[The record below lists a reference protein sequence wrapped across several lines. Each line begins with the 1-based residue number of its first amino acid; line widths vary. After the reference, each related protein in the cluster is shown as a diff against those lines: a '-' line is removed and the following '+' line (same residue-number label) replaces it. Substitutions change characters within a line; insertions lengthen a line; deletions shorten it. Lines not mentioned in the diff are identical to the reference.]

1 MNLKSYDLLSEN
13 KTFSALYTSVIAPN
27 NEISK
32 TMLNKFSI
40 HEKDLELVDESLN
53 LPLYKT
59 IGSTYILKLYIPF
72 SEMNTENNQKSHGST
87 TLILIYN
94 ETNIISIRS
103 KKLSI
108 LDLLLRDQVESITKQ
123 LTPIILVNSILTAIS
138 KLYEIQSLDMIQ
150 QFNIAK
156 SEIIKTKNNNAFVS
170 LAELLE
176 DFSLMKVAIQAN
188 IDVLSNLSTNEQ
200 FQQSKLKHEI
210 LRYTHLYNLY
220 DNYLVICANVRDS
233 YDVFISNDLN
243 KAMKYLAT
251 ITVIVAIPNIIF
263 GFYGMNIVLPFQTY
277 PLAVILVL
285 SLTFIT
291 ILIIILQFKK
301 LKLLN

>member
-200 FQQSKLKHEI
+200 FKHSKLKHEI

-263 GFYGMNIVLPFQTY
+263 GFYGMNILLPFQTY

>member
-263 GFYGMNIVLPFQTY
+263 GFYGMNILLPFQTY

-285 SLTFIT
+285 SVTIIT